1 MISSWEMALYKVE
14 LLTQKK
20 KKKSSLKT
28 LSSSLLSCCWESSWK
43 FPDVIIN
50 LFAYEAFLPE
60 LPHSETK
67 EEGENFCN
75 EISPKTWQQ

>member
-14 LLTQKK
+14 LLTPPKK
-20 KKKSSLKT
+20 KAV
-28 LSSSLLSCCWESSWK
+28 WK
-43 FPDVIIN
+43 PCHHLYFPAAEKVPGSFQDVIIN